1 VFLTSRAGWAWDE
14 LRKVLESEAAQKAI
28 GNITE
33 ASTRAAIQG
42 LIGSG

>member
-14 LRKVLESEAAQKAI
+14 LRKMLESEAVQKTI
-28 GNITE
+28 GNIAE
-33 ASTRAAIQG
+33 ARTRAAIQG